1 MKNVFQESVPMSHHL
16 PIHVARK
23 IAADMACVLQATVFV
38 TRLGQVQNVTW
49 IVDLHINGMQQIGL
63 FVPTIAVKRVS
74 TQAKERASRMEHC
87 S

>member
-16 PIHVARK
+16 PIHVAQK

-38 TRLGQVQNVTW
+38 TRLGRVLNATW

-74 TQAKERASRMEHC
+74 TKRRSEHRVMEAV
-87 S
+87 

>member
-16 PIHVARK
+16 PIHVGRK

-38 TRLGQVQNVTW
+38 TRLGQVLNVTW

-63 FVPTIAVKRVS
+63 FVPTIAVKRVN
-74 TQAKERASRMEHC
+74 TKAKERASRMEAL
-87 S
+87 